1 MFEVKYRDGMGR
13 LGELHTPHGV
23 IETPT
28 LLPVVNPKKLTLSVD
43 ELEECG
49 ATALITNSY
58 LIWKEKEFRE
68 RATKEGVHGLL
79 NWDKPIMTD
88 SGTFQAY
95 MYGEVEV
102 LPEEIINFQ
111 KKIKTDIGTM
121 LDVFTIPKTNF

>member
-102 LPEEIINFQ
+102 LPEEIIEFQ
-111 KKIKTDIGTM
+111 KKIKTGFCKM
-121 LDVFTIPKTNF
+121 LDCFNIP